1 MAIDT
6 CPKRNEIAAVHNDGD
21 GSLRLAILPVEGF
34 QETDHQ
40 DIRIDAGQIQF
51 PLPVRLLD
59 EVRNPRYSPDCSKL
73 YFSRRVGDDHDIHY
87 WDFETKQEV
96 VLSAEESFELYPEP
110 TNEGVYYVSAR
121 DGSMNIYFQG
131 FEQAPVNI
139 TQAITAHHHIVHM
152 PEGILY
158 GRFYSTGLQTH
169 FLGHQDA
176 ANEILSST
184 NPKEN
189 VAPLTITASPERVES
204 YNGLL
209 EWVPPTFVP
218 IVSWEFDTARTGAQ
232 ALRLQGGLEFSV
244 EDQLKN
250 HWLLFRAFAGNRS
263 NLYVSYWNRTLPV
276 NLAIWGGISKIK
288 SLYTWTNN
296 DYVYDR
302 MSTYHWAYLGTAAE
316 LPLNLFY
323 DIKFSASTIR
333 DTGTVYG
340 ANEIPV
346 NWLQPRFGRD
356 LIGLTLEYVGVDQSN
371 PLYSPRSVNRQGYRK
386 FSLELYYG
394 QEYIN
399 PWLEQFNP
407 DLPGGNS
414 PFFRGEFNYTEYIA
428 LPKLAKGFFDHTLQ
442 VDLQLGYIS
451 RDVRFLPF
459 IGGGRLYSMTLPELN
474 TSVGFVG
481 YRYFSV
487 RGETALNLGLTYRFP
502 IARKLNTEFA
512 NLYIEDIYGQLFTS
526 WGNIWGYNDDGT
538 RQIPFRDK
546 ASNGQHILGDVGIDL
561 RINHFTGEL
570 NANYGTTLRAAYRL
584 MPFVDCGQED
594 RDQEGLCPQGDQQRA
609 LSFYL
614 MFGGGF

>member
-169 FLGHQDA
+169 FLGHQEA
-176 ANEILSST
+176 AHEIFSST

-288 SLYTWTNN
+288 S
-296 DYVYDR
+296 
-302 MSTYHWAYLGTAAE
+302 SYLDQQRLRLRLDEHLSLGLSRNGGRATAE
-316 LPLNLFY
+316 PLRS
-323 DIKFSASTIR
+323 KFSASTIR

-346 NWLQPRFGRD
+346 TG
-356 LIGLTLEYVGVDQSN
+356 SN
-371 PLYSPRSVNRQGYRK
+371 LAS
-386 FSLELYYG
+386 
-394 QEYIN
+394 
-399 PWLEQFNP
+399 
-407 DLPGGNS
+407 
-414 PFFRGEFNYTEYIA
+414 GEI
-428 LPKLAKGFFDHTLQ
+428 
-442 VDLQLGYIS
+442 
-451 RDVRFLPF
+451 
-459 IGGGRLYSMTLPELN
+459 
-474 TSVGFVG
+474 
-481 YRYFSV
+481 
-487 RGETALNLGLTYRFP
+487 
-502 IARKLNTEFA
+502 
-512 NLYIEDIYGQLFTS
+512 
-526 WGNIWGYNDDGT
+526 
-538 RQIPFRDK
+538 
-546 ASNGQHILGDVGIDL
+546 
-561 RINHFTGEL
+561 
-570 NANYGTTLRAAYRL
+570 
-584 MPFVDCGQED
+584 
-594 RDQEGLCPQGDQQRA
+594 
-609 LSFYL
+609 
-614 MFGGGF
+614 